1 MSKLCAF
8 PAPFEYMWHLIEAKI
23 LLMGLILVLM
33 GLLWV
38 NIGIIMGLI
47 LIILIIKDNSDV

>member
-38 NIGIIMGLI
+38 NIGIIM
-47 LIILIIKDNSDV
+47 